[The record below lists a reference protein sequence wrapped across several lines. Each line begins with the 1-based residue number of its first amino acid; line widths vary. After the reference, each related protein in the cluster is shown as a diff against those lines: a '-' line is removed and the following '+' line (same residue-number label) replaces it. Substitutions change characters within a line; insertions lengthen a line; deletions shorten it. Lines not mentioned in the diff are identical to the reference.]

1 MDTALQ
7 ALIDELEG
15 APGFVVEALSLVPE
29 EAWDVRAS
37 DAEFSLREQ
46 VCHLRDIELE
56 GYFVRIHRIAAERA
70 PLLADLDGSRLARER
85 DYASQDARLAAADF
99 RALRAASVA
108 KLRTLPLS
116 AWERT
121 GSFEPGASFTLRELV
136 DMMLAHDR
144 EHCGEIGALC
154 ART

>member
-1 MDTALQ
+1 MKADLP
-7 ALIDELEG
+7 ALIDELEETP
-15 APGFVVEALSLVPE
+15 AFVLEALALAPE
-29 EAWDVRAS
+29 TSWDTRPPGM
-37 DAEFSLREQ
+37 EFSLREQ

-56 GYFVRIHRIAAERA
+56 GYLVRIHRIAAEVA
-70 PLLADLDGSRLARER
+70 PLLVDLDGSRLARER

-99 RALRAASVA
+99 RALRLANVA
-108 KLRTLPLS
+108 KLRALPS
-116 AWERT
+116 TAWERT
-121 GSFEPGASFTLRELV
+121 GRFAPDACFSLRELL